1 LPTHGRLLNAV
12 RNPAD
17 RRADTTMLR
26 HIIKQLKMVD
36 VHQDILHGVDSAEN
50 AHVFLFTTL
59 CVELVLAVPVP

>member
-1 LPTHGRLLNAV
+1 
-12 RNPAD
+12 
-17 RRADTTMLR
+17 MLR

-50 AHVFLFTTL
+50 AHVFLFTAL